1 MEPIVVIYEDKDV
14 LAINKPAGISV
25 HGDGVGHGYTVA
37 DWVSE
42 HYPELEGVGEP
53 SIGKGG
59 EPIPRPGIVHRLDK
73 DTSGILI
80 IAKTEEAY
88 LFLKKAFKE
97 RDIKKTYWAIVHGH
111 LKEKEGIINVPIG
124 RSKSDPR
131 RRTAILKESHRK
143 DKKTREAIT
152 KYKVLKEQNET
163 SLVELYPETGRTHQL
178 RVHLR
183 YLGHPV
189 IGDTL
194 YGSGKISLVD
204 MPRQALHARSLELNL
219 PSGLRVTLLADL
231 PKDFTDAIA
240 PTTIIS

>member
-1 MEPIVVIYEDKDV
+1 MEQIVVIYEDGDV
-14 LAINKPAGISV
+14 LVINKPAGISV

-37 DWVSE
+37 DWVLE

-53 SIGKGG
+53 SIGKSG

-80 IAKTEEAY
+80 IAKNEGAY

-97 RDIKKTYWAIVHGH
+97 RDVKKIYWAIVHGH

-143 DKKTREAIT
+143 DKKTREAVT
-152 KYKVLKEQNET
+152 RYKVLKEEGQT

-183 YLGHPV
+183 YIGHPV
-189 IGDTL
+189 IGDAL
-194 YGSGKISLVD
+194 YGSGKVSLVG
-204 MPRQALHARSLELNL
+204 MHRQALHARSLELNL
-219 PSGLRVTLLADL
+219 PSGLRVTLTAEL
-231 PKDFTDAIA
+231 PKDFAEA
-240 PTTIIS
+240 LKKLAQL